1 MNNISLALKVF
12 EFEFG
17 LNYIQEVTGIIPTA
31 TYSKGTTYF
40 VGPEHNRISKQYEDN
55 YWEYRVHIHNNS
67 AWIQKVIDQFVKEV
81 LLERKESW
89 MQINELCKK
98 ELYIGVRYYQELDN
112 FHFNNEFLALCE
124 ALKVEIDIDQYLSS
138 EREGGNNY

>member
-17 LNYIQEVTGIIPTA
+17 LNYIQEVTGIMPTV
-31 TYSKGTTYF
+31 TYSKGATYF
-40 VGPEHNRISKQYEDN
+40 IGPEHNRISKQYDDN

-67 AWIQKVIDQFVKEV
+67 AWIQNVIDQFVKEV

-89 MQINELCKK
+89 MQINEICKK

-112 FHFNNEFLALCE
+112 FHFNNEFIALFDT
-124 ALKVEIDIDQYLSS
+124 LKVEIDIDQYIVSK
-138 EREGGNNY
+138 GDGAK